1 MASFCQHAIP
11 NMACIDRAGKAFS
24 SGCGYRLSIDE
35 WCKTETQLLLLLI
48 SLLLLLLI
56 RANVLTRIN
65 LNIEF
70 NTETNLRIKIFYTKR
85 SSMKRKNG
93 KNLGILYCSLSI
105 KSNTIED
112 HIIIITRKREK
123 YCFLDKG
130 NSNFY
135 KIDYINS
142 YSEFLSQAL

>member
-1 MASFCQHAIP
+1 
-11 NMACIDRAGKAFS
+11 
-24 SGCGYRLSIDE
+24 
-35 WCKTETQLLLLLI
+35 
-48 SLLLLLLI
+48 
-56 RANVLTRIN
+56 
-65 LNIEF
+65 
-70 NTETNLRIKIFYTKR
+70 
-85 SSMKRKNG
+85 MKRKNG

>member
-35 WCKTETQLLLLLI
+35 WCKTETQLLLLI

-93 KNLGILYCSLSI
+93 KNGKNLGILYCSLSI

-112 HIIIITRKREK
+112 IYI
-123 YCFLDKG
+123 CLLDKG